1 MKDTVTAKTAYKVFH
16 SKTNPC
22 NIRVRDGQDILFDG
36 VERTWD
42 DYIDECVKGNN
53 EMALQMDVFTTD
65 RGNQFVYWI
74 DLETG
79 EDFISRVPHHTSLE
93 AAPDK
98 IES

>member
-1 MKDTVTAKTAYKVFH
+1 MQDTITAKTGYKVYH
-16 SKTNPC
+16 NKLNRRE
-22 NIRVRDGQDILFDG
+22 IHVYDGKELLFDG
-36 VERTWD
+36 EERSWD

-79 EDFISRVPHHTSLE
+79 EDFVSRVPLQPTLG
-93 AAPDK
+93 DDV
-98 IES
+98 